1 MATLQKIRSKGAL
14 LILFV
19 GLALF
24 AFIAEEAVRSL
35 SSSRTESHQRIGK
48 VYDNSLNIQDYNS
61 LVDEYVDV
69 LKFTSGTDNLN
80 EEQMQQVRDQVWQ
93 TYVQNEL
100 LNHEAEQLGLT
111 VTDTE
116 MQDIIKTGQNP
127 MLAQTPFRN
136 QQTGAFDIDQL
147 NQFLTQYNTI
157 KNQAGQPAE
166 AVAYYTQV
174 YNYWK
179 FIEKNIRQQA
189 LAEKFQNLLAKS
201 FVANPVSAQKA
212 FEASHNE
219 KDILLVSLPYSSI
232 KDDEV
237 KPEDKELTA
246 KYNELKDLFRIQE
259 PTRDI
264 KYIDVAVTA
273 SKTDRDEINKEMQE
287 IAQQLSA
294 ADADFANIIR
304 KSGSTVS
311 YHALPVRRMALPT
324 DIAAQVDSMA
334 VGQQAGPYL
343 NAQDN
348 TQNIVRLIAKTTLP
362 DSIQFRQIGVNGADE
377 AAAQK
382 TADSIMTALNAGVPF
397 DSIAKKYNQTGE
409 EQWISSAQYETATL
423 DENNLK
429 FINALTTQ
437 AVGTTQQV
445 KLGMSGIAI
454 LRVTDRR
461 NPVEKYQV
469 AIVKRPIDFS
479 NDTFNK
485 TFNDFSQFIASNK
498 TIEDIEANA
507 LKAGYMVQQHENL
520 FASEHNVA
528 GLSSTRE
535 AFRWIFNDDTK
546 EGDVSDIYTVG
557 NNDHLLVVML
567 TGKNNGEYR
576 TEASVKDFLTSEV
589 TRDKKA
595 VKLQEM
601 MASASDLSAV
611 AKIKGATA
619 IDTVKHITFGA
630 PVFIPSAGGS
640 ESILAGAVA
649 KTAKGAFAKGVKG
662 NAGVYAFQVVNENKT
677 NEKFDDAAKQSA
689 SSQVAQQAMRAASRF
704 MQVLYDKAKVQ
715 DKRYMFY

>member
-111 VTDTE
+111 VTDAE

-409 EQWISSAQYETATL
+409 EQWISSAQYETANL

-445 KLGMSGIAI
+445 KLGVSGIAI

>member
-111 VTDTE
+111 VTDAE

-409 EQWISSAQYETATL
+409 EQWISSAQYETANL

-445 KLGMSGIAI
+445 KLGVSGIAI

-619 IDTVKHITFGA
+619 IDTIKHITFGA

>member
-111 VTDTE
+111 VTDAE

-273 SKTDRDEINKEMQE
+273 SKADRDEINKEMQE

-409 EQWISSAQYETATL
+409 EQWISSAQYETANL

-619 IDTVKHITFGA
+619 IDTIKHITFGA

>member
-111 VTDTE
+111 VTDAE

-445 KLGMSGIAI
+445 KLGVSGIAI